1 MRAATE
7 DVLKD
12 WLGLLFAGLGI
23 TFARHQWLGGMF
35 LALAGASIARHIHP
49 ERDRRELWVVFLTAF
64 VVSHLAAIIAHLWLP
79 GWPVQLVM
87 AISGFGSR
95 RLARFASRFLDRIEA
110 RAGDVADRGLDRIL
124 PETRKNRDED
134 NAP

>member
-1 MRAATE
+1 MRAAAE
-7 DVLKD
+7 YVMKD

-23 TFARHQWLGGMF
+23 TFAPHQWLGGMF
-35 LALAGASIARHIHP
+35 LALAGASVARHFDP

-87 AISGFGSR
+87 AASGFGSR

-110 RAGDVADRGLDRIL
+110 RAADVADRGLDRIL

>member
-12 WLGLLFAGLGI
+12 WLSLLFAGLGI
-23 TFARHQWLGGMF
+23 TFAPHQWLGGMF
-35 LALAGASIARHIHP
+35 LALAGASIARHIDP

-64 VVSHLAAIIAHLWLP
+64 VIAHLAAIMAQLWMP
-79 GWPVQLVM
+79 AWPVQLVM
-87 AISGFGSR
+87 ALSGFGSR

-110 RAGDVADRGLDRIL
+110 RAGDVADRSLDRIL
-124 PETRKNRDED
+124 PGSKAKDAD
-134 NAP
+134 NADQ